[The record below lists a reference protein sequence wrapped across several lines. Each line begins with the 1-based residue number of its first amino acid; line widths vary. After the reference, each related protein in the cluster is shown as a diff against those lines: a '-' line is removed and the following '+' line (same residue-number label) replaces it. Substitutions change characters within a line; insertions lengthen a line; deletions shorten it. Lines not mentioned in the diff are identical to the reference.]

1 MVFICVLDYS
11 DLIKER
17 NISAFPPQWIKYGGL
32 NQIVVHLVFWCL
44 LKIFQIQA
52 EPPPPLKKKQLH

>member
-17 NISAFPPQWIKYGGL
+17 NISAFSPQWIKYGGL
-32 NQIVVHLVFWCL
+32 NQIVVHLVF
-44 LKIFQIQA
+44 
-52 EPPPPLKKKQLH
+52 